1 MRVVLNAVSLAVLAL
16 SMIAASQPANPAKPV
31 KDAAPWLQLTLVDV
45 VPSMVEEFVAVQRE
59 LTARAKEAKTPWRTV
74 SRTEVFGDT
83 YRFFIATP
91 VSTLASFDKNADS
104 DQAFLALIH
113 RAEKCITGRESY
125 AVRNLPDVSSPLPED
140 KMPDLMVV
148 NLARVSP
155 GREQDYVNVMKSDF
169 LPHFDE
175 AKVHYVTGLLALGG
189 EGGFLHVFYFEN
201 FAELDK
207 GSPVMRALGP
217 EGASAA
223 TAKLS
228 GIVSSSA
235 LWVARVIPELSF
247 GAPPASES
255 DER

>member
-1 MRVVLNAVSLAVLAL
+1 
-16 SMIAASQPANPAKPV
+16 
-31 KDAAPWLQLTLVDV
+31 
-45 VPSMVEEFVAVQRE
+45 
-59 LTARAKEAKTPWRTV
+59 V

-91 VSTLASFDKNADS
+91 VASLAIFDKKAAS
-104 DQAFLALIH
+104 DPAMTALVN
-113 RAEKCITGRESY
+113 RAEKCINARESY
-125 AVRNLPDVSSPLPED
+125 AVRNLPDISNPLPQD
-140 KMPDLMVV
+140 QQPDLMVV
-148 NLARVSP
+148 NLVRVYP
-155 GREQDYVNVMKSDF
+155 GREQDYVKVMKADF
-169 LPHFDE
+169 LPHFEE
-175 AKVHYVTGLLALGG
+175 AKVHHATGVVAFGG
-189 EGGFLHVFYFEN
+189 ESALLHLFYFPS

-247 GAPPASES
+247 GPPSES
-255 DER
+255 PSERR

>member
-1 MRVVLNAVSLAVLAL
+1 VLSLTSLALLAL
-16 SMIAASQPANPAKPV
+16 SALAASQPTEPKKPAK
-31 KDAAPWLQLTLVDV
+31 DTAPWVQLTVVEV
-45 VPSMVEEFVAVQRE
+45 VPSMVEEFVAVERE
-59 LTARAKEAKTPWRTV
+59 LTARAKEAKTTWRTV

-91 VSTLASFDKNADS
+91 VSSLASFDKKADS
-104 DQAFLALIH
+104 DPAFTALVH

-125 AVRNLPDVSSPLPED
+125 AVRNLPDVSNPLPEGQQ
-140 KMPDLMVV
+140 PGLMVV
-148 NLARVSP
+148 NMARVFP

-175 AKVHYVTGLLALGG
+175 ANVHHVTGVVALGG
-189 EGGFLHVFYFEN
+189 EGGFLHVFYFES
-201 FAELDK
+201 FAEIDK

-228 GIVSSSA
+228 GIVSSST
-235 LWVARVIPELSF
+235 LWVARLIPELSF
-247 GAPPASES
+247 GPEAPES
-255 DER
+255 TER

>member
-1 MRVVLNAVSLAVLAL
+1 VRDLLSALGLVLLTLTAS
-16 SMIAASQPANPAKPV
+16 AAPQDEKPA
-31 KDAAPWLQLTLVDV
+31 KDAAPWVQLTIVDV
-45 VPSMVEEFVAVQRE
+45 IPSMVEEFVAVQRE

-91 VSTLASFDKNADS
+91 IASLSSFDKAEEDP
-104 DQAFLALIH
+104 AMTALVR
-113 RAEKCITGRESY
+113 RAERCITGRTSY
-125 AVRNLPDVSSPLPED
+125 AVRNLPDVSNPLAEGKQPG
-140 KMPDLMVV
+140 LMVV
-148 NLARVSP
+148 NIARVFP

-175 AKVHYVTGLLALGG
+175 ANVHHVTGVLAFGG
-189 EGGFLHVFYFEN
+189 ENAFLHVFYVET

-217 EGASAA
+217 EGAQAA

-228 GIVSSSA
+228 GIVSSSS
-235 LWVARVIPELSF
+235 LWVARLIPELSF
-247 GAPPASES
+247 GPVADES

>member
-1 MRVVLNAVSLAVLAL
+1 VLSLTGFALATL
-16 SMIAASQPANPAKPV
+16 AAASQPEVDPPKER
-31 KDAAPWLQLTLVDV
+31 APWVQLTIVDV
-45 VPSMVEEFVAVQRE
+45 IPSMVEEFVAVQRE

-91 VSTLASFDKNADS
+91 VASLATFDKEPPGEA
-104 DQAFLALIH
+104 AFAALVT
-113 RAEKCITGRESY
+113 RAEKCITRRESY
-125 AVRNLPDVSSPLPED
+125 AVRNLPDLSNPLPQD
-140 KMPDLMVV
+140 QKPDLMVV
-148 NLARVSP
+148 NVAHVFP

-175 AKVHYVTGLLALGG
+175 AKVHHETGVLAFGG
-189 EGGFLHVFYFEN
+189 ENGFLHVFYVPS

-217 EGASAA
+217 EGAQAA

-228 GIVSSSA
+228 GVVSSSA
-235 LWVARVIPELSF
+235 LWVARVIPALSY
-247 GAPPASES
+247 GQEPKTES
-255 DER
+255 GTR

>member
-1 MRVVLNAVSLAVLAL
+1 MSALGLVLLTLTAS
-16 SMIAASQPANPAKPV
+16 AAPQDEKPA
-31 KDAAPWLQLTLVDV
+31 KDAAPWVQLTIVDV
-45 VPSMVEEFVAVQRE
+45 IPSMVEEFVAVQRE

-91 VSTLASFDKNADS
+91 IGSLASFDKAANDPTMT
-104 DQAFLALIH
+104 ALVR
-113 RAEKCITGRESY
+113 RAERCISGRTSY
-125 AVRNLPDVSSPLPED
+125 AVRNLPDISNPLAEGKQPG
-140 KMPDLMVV
+140 LMVV
-148 NLARVSP
+148 NIARVFP

-175 AKVHYVTGLLALGG
+175 ANVHHVTGVLAFGG
-189 EGGFLHVFYFEN
+189 ENGFLHVFYVET

-217 EGASAA
+217 EGAQAA

-228 GIVSSSA
+228 GIVSSSS
-235 LWVARVIPELSF
+235 LWIARLIPELSF
-247 GAPPASES
+247 GPVAAES

>member
-1 MRVVLNAVSLAVLAL
+1 MSALGLVLLAL
-16 SMIAASQPANPAKPV
+16 SASAAPQDEKPA
-31 KDAAPWLQLTLVDV
+31 KDAAPWVQLTMVDV
-45 VPSMVEEFVAVQRE
+45 IPSMVEEFVAVQRE

-91 VSTLASFDKNADS
+91 IASLASFDKGD
-104 DQAFLALIH
+104 DDPALTALVR
-113 RAEKCITGRESY
+113 RAERCISGRTSY
-125 AVRNLPDVSSPLPED
+125 AVRNLPDVSNPLAEGKQPG
-140 KMPDLMVV
+140 LMVV
-148 NLARVSP
+148 NVARVFP

-175 AKVHYVTGLLALGG
+175 AKVHHVTGVLAFGG
-189 EGGFLHVFYFEN
+189 ENGFLHVFYVET

-217 EGASAA
+217 EGASAV

-247 GAPPASES
+247 APPPESEP
-255 DER
+255 DKR